1 MRACGYA
8 AVVSVLVL
16 GLAPAAG
23 AQGQGG
29 ARRGGGP
36 PPQARPA
43 ITTLAGDIL
52 EDWTAQKELIVNAA
66 DAMPE
71 DKFGYKSTPAQ
82 RSYGEQIMH
91 IVQVN
96 GFLYGTLGAKAQAP
110 MINMMAKT
118 KAEIM
123 TALRQ
128 SFDYGE
134 AIVKEF
140 NDQQWNERVAPPPFM
155 GPSASRIRLIYGSMQ
170 HTQDI
175 YGQMVVYLRLNG
187 VVPPASRRG
196 GL

>member
-1 MRACGYA
+1 
-8 AVVSVLVL
+8 VLVL
-16 GLAPAAG
+16 GLASVAG

-29 ARRGGGP
+29 RRGGGQAP
-36 PPQARPA
+36 PARPA

-82 RSYGEQIMH
+82 RSFGEQVMH

-110 MINMMAKT
+110 TINMMAKT

>member
-1 MRACGYA
+1 MKGGGVF
-8 AVVSVLVL
+8 AVTVML
-16 GLAPAAG
+16 GLATAMPAL
-23 AQGQGG
+23 AQGQDG
-29 ARRGGGP
+29 RRGGGP
-36 PPQARPA
+36 PARPA

-52 EDWTAQKELIVNAA
+52 EDWTAQKELLINAA
-66 DAMPE
+66 DAMPA
-71 DKFGYKSTPAQ
+71 DKFDYKSTPAQ
-82 RSYGEQIMH
+82 RTFGEQVMH

-96 GFLYGTLGAKAQAP
+96 GFLYGTLKPKTPPPA
-110 MINMMAKT
+110 INAMAKT
-118 KAEIM
+118 KAEVM

-134 AIVKEF
+134 AVVKEF
-140 NDQQWNERVAPPPFM
+140 NDAQFNERVAPPPFM

-187 VVPPASRRG
+187 IVPPASRRG

>member
-1 MRACGYA
+1 MRGFGYL
-8 AVVSVLVL
+8 AVTALLVV
-16 GLAPAAG
+16 GIASTAG

-36 PPQARPA
+36 PPPARPA

-52 EDWTAQKELIVNAA
+52 DDWTAQKELVVNAA

-71 DKFGYKSTPAQ
+71 AAFGYKSTPAQ

-96 GFLYGTLGAKAQAP
+96 GFLYGTLGAKTPAP
-110 MINMMAKT
+110 AINMMAKT

-123 TALRQ
+123 TALKQ
-128 SFDYGE
+128 SYDYGE
-134 AIVKEF
+134 AIVREF
-140 NDQQWNERVAPPPFM
+140 GDQQFNERVAPPPFM
-155 GPSASRIRLIYGSMQ
+155 GPSASRIRLIYGAMQ

>member
-1 MRACGYA
+1 MGSLGCYA
-8 AVVSVLVL
+8 VAALLVV
-16 GLAPAAG
+16 GLASTAG
-23 AQGQGG
+23 AQGQDGP
-29 ARRGGGP
+29 RRGGGP
-36 PPQARPA
+36 PPARPA

-52 EDWTAQKELIVNAA
+52 DDWTAQRELIINAA

-71 DKFGYKSTPAQ
+71 DKFGFKATPAQ

-91 IVQVN
+91 IVQAN
-96 GFLYGTLGAKAQAP
+96 GFLLVTLKPKTPAP

-118 KAEIM
+118 KPEIM
-123 TALRQ
+123 TALKQ

-134 AIVKEF
+134 AIVREF
-140 NDQQWNERVAPPPFM
+140 NDQQFNERVAPPPFM

-170 HTQDI
+170 HTQDV
-175 YGQMVVYLRLNG
+175 YGQMAVYLRLNG

>member
-1 MRACGYA
+1 MKALGSF
-8 AVVSVLVL
+8 AVTTMLVC
-16 GLAPAAG
+16 GLASTAG

-36 PPQARPA
+36 PPPARPA

-52 EDWTAQKELIVNAA
+52 EDWTAQKELIINAA

-82 RSYGEQIMH
+82 RSYGEQVMH

-96 GFLYGTLGAKAQAP
+96 GFLYGTLGAKTPAP
-110 MINMMAKT
+110 MINMMAMT

-123 TALRQ
+123 TAVKQ

-140 NDQQWNERVAPPPFM
+140 NDQQFNERVAPPPFM

>member
-1 MRACGYA
+1 MK
-8 AVVSVLVL
+8 VL
-16 GLAPAAG
+16 GCFAVTAMLVFGIAASAL
-23 AQGQGG
+23 AQGQDG

-36 PPQARPA
+36 PARPA

-52 EDWTAQKELIVNAA
+52 DDWTAQKELLINAA

-71 DKFGYKSTPAQ
+71 DKFVYKSTPAQ
-82 RSYGEQIMH
+82 RNYGEQIMH
-91 IVQVN
+91 IVQTN
-96 GFLYGTLGAKAQAP
+96 MFLYATLKPRAPAP
-110 MINMMAKT
+110 MVNMMAKT

-123 TALRQ
+123 AALRQ
-128 SFDYGE
+128 SMDYGDVV
-134 AIVKEF
+134 VKEF
-140 NDQQWNERVAPPPFM
+140 NDAQFNERVAPPPFM

-187 VVPPASRRG
+187 IVPPASRRG